1 MAATVTIRVTTGS
14 GGSAQS
20 AAVTGIDLISVDNPD
35 NSAANRA
42 ANPITAGA
50 SSFEKWIRARVDVA
64 PDNQVNN
71 FQLWGDG
78 AVQANTTLFLGK
90 SAGSVLTAPVNSD
103 STVAINDWTT
113 YVTGTRFAWHATNMT
128 GVGSVSDHSVF
139 QLDIDGTAAAGN
151 WTQETINYSF
161 DES

>member
-42 ANPITAGA
+42 ANPITAGT

-78 AVQANTTLFLGK
+78 GVQSSTTLFVGKNSANTT
-90 SAGSVLTAPVNSD
+90 PVSSD
-103 STVAINDWTT
+103 STVATNDWTT
-113 YVTGTRFAWHATNMT
+113 YVVGTKFAWHATNMT
-128 GVGSVSDHSVF
+128 GVASVSDHAVF
-139 QLDIDGTAAAGN
+139 QLDVDGTATAGN